1 MKIQFNKRPKKI
13 IKRMCNILKKKIYGK
28 LGLKDEI
35 KKK

>member
-13 IKRMCNILKKKIYGK
+13 IKRMCNKLKKKYGK

-35 KKK
+35 EKK